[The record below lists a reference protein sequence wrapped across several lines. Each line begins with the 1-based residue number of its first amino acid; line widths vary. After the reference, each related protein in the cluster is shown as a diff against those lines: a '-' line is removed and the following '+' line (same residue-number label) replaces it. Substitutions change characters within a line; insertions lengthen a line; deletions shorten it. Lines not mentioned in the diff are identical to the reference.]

1 MRLGKFMAEADS
13 QRIFPARMHPAV
25 IKRDELHAFS
35 ECVNDSRDGIRFRN
49 KNDPFRFG
57 KYLPAFRSPGI
68 QTNGDLSSVSDQNS
82 PTWRAIRSG

>member
-1 MRLGKFMAEADS
+1 VRLGKFMAEADS

-49 KNDPFRFG
+49 KNDPFREISSGFPKPWDPDERG
-57 KYLPAFRSPGI
+57 FIFR
-68 QTNGDLSSVSDQNS
+68 Q
-82 PTWRAIRSG
+82 RSK